1 MRSRKRR
8 PNSVANIL
16 FILSVFWLFIFVSNA
31 IKYTT
36 SEATTAT
43 VVEYKGESREGVAPG
58 RKTITINKQAY
69 VIVYTLNDTDYTVEY
84 TTVDNTV
91 LKPGDTVTVR
101 VHSKA
106 PTYIVEITL
115 GGVILSGTIAVII
128 FLLSI
133 KARIVV
139 LY

>member
-1 MRSRKRR
+1 MRSRKRK

-43 VVEYKGESREGVAPG
+43 VVEYKGEYREEVAPG
-58 RKTITINKQAY
+58 RKTITINKQEY
-69 VIVYTLNDTDYTVEY
+69 VIAYTLNDADYTVEY
-84 TTVDNTV
+84 TTADNTI